1 MAIAAAAL
9 PAALILG
16 SCAVPNTSAVP
27 AEYEGAVRKAA
38 KNCTALKPDIVA
50 AQIEAESGW
59 DPNAISRRNA
69 QGIAQFIPSTWDQW
83 GEDTDGN
90 GLASPF
96 DPKDAIAAQGRLM
109 CHLIERAQASS
120 LPQDSVRL
128 ALAGYNAGWGAVEEH
143 RGIPPYPETRDY
155 IAKISDRAPAY
166 RKALRQS

>member
-9 PAALILG
+9 PAALLLG
-16 SCAVPNTSAVP
+16 SCALPNSSAVP

-38 KNCTALKPDIVA
+38 KSCKALKPHVVA

-69 QGIAQFIPSTWDQW
+69 QGIAQFIPSTWEAW
-83 GEDTDGN
+83 GQDTDKN

-109 CHLIERAQASS
+109 CHLIDRAESSS
-120 LPQDSVRL
+120 LTQNPVRL

-143 RGIPPYPETRDY
+143 RGIPPYPETQDY
-155 IAKISDRAPAY
+155 VTKISDRAPAY
-166 RKALRQS
+166 RKTLRNS